1 MEKATIIGLDVAKHV
16 FQLHG
21 INQPGAIVCRRRL
34 RRDDVVAFFKV
45 LPPCLIGIEACGPAA

>member
-1 MEKATIIGLDVAKHV
+1 MEKVTMIGLDIANLV
-16 FQLHG
+16 FQVHG

-45 LPPCLIGIEACGPAA
+45 LPPCLIGIEACEPAA